1 VKTAGEFVAMVFLG
15 RDLAH
20 REHLRTSNYAAHMA
34 LGAFYEGVIP
44 LIDSFAESYMGRFGE
59 NLEIPLMDNE
69 FEGDIADVLDQQVAW
84 VEDHREEICPREESA
99 LHNEIDA
106 VAALYLRT
114 IFLLRRYQ
122 D

>member
-1 VKTAGEFVAMVFLG
+1 MKTAGEFVAMVFLG

-69 FEGDIADVLDQQVAW
+69 FEGDIADVLDQQAAW
-84 VEDHREEICPREESA
+84 IEDHREEICPREESV

-106 VAALYLRT
+106 VVALYLRT